1 MTASGIRPSAPGCT
15 SSSRSPVPEIT
26 GRIVLG
32 GPIEPCVWC
41 GWGTDTRGN
50 APGLGDGVEL
60 PIHVF
65 CSGAVIVAYRRW
77 ANGALL
83 AGDREKLARYV
94 AAVRRLSP
102 GGT

>member
-1 MTASGIRPSAPGCT
+1 M
-15 SSSRSPVPEIT
+15 PEIT
-26 GRIVLG
+26 GVVRLG

-41 GWGTDTRGN
+41 GEGTDTRGN

-60 PIHVF
+60 PIHMF

-83 AGDREKLARYV
+83 GGDREKLERYV
-94 AAVRRLSP
+94 AAVRRLGAGRS
-102 GGT
+102 